1 MLPMPSDMLVPA
13 VIDVVAVIEV
23 PDDNAPAV
31 DRFAPTATFPLES
44 LTMLLVDPDGWMTV
58 TVLIVDIITP
68 QR

>member
-1 MLPMPSDMLVPA
+1 
-13 VIDVVAVIEV
+13 
-23 PDDNAPAV
+23 
-31 DRFAPTATFPLES
+31 